1 MAENLN
7 VKCITIEVAYVAA
20 DQSTFHRTIDVVS
33 GTTVAG
39 AIEQSGILQNYPE
52 VSHCA
57 KGIFSQLAEDD
68 RILESGDRVEC
79 YRPLLIDP
87 KAKRRMRS
95 KNRTFRKPG
104 F

>member
-20 DQSTFHRTIDVVS
+20 DQSTFHRTIDVVF